1 MTHQRIAKFLA
12 AAGVCSRRQGEEFIA
27 DGRVKLND
35 QLVTTPAT
43 FVEDADVVSFD
54 NRTVKLTGV
63 RRVWAFYK
71 PDECITSRIDPE
83 GRKTIYDILPPSF
96 ENIRYVGRLDYL
108 SEGLLLLT
116 NDGALVRHLELP
128 IHRIPRV
135 YYVRVYGNVNENIVK
150 VLAAGMTIDG
160 IQYQGIHAEVEAS
173 EGRNTWLK
181 LTLTEGK
188 NREIRNIMTYL
199 GYKVNRLVRIGYG
212 PFALD
217 DLNKGEYKELSI
229 EVLDKYLQNL
239 QGKQ

>member
-1 MTHQRIAKFLA
+1 MTRQRIAKFLA

-27 DGRVKLND
+27 EGRVKLND
-35 QLVTTPAT
+35 QIVTTPAT
-43 FVEDADVVSFD
+43 FVEDSDVVSFD
-54 NRTVKLTGV
+54 NRTVKLTGI

-71 PDECITSRIDPE
+71 PDESITSRIDPE

-135 YYVRVYGNVNENIVK
+135 YYVRVYGNVNENIVN

-160 IQYQGIHAEVEAS
+160 IQYQGIQAEVEAS

-212 PFALD
+212 PFELD

-229 EVLDKYLQNL
+229 DVLDKYLQNL
-239 QGKQ
+239 QGQK

>member
-1 MTHQRIAKFLA
+1 MTRQRIAKFLA
-12 AAGVCSRRQGEEFIA
+12 AAGICSRRQGEELIA
-27 DGRVKLND
+27 AGRIKLND
-35 QLVTTPAT
+35 QIVTTPAT
-43 FVEDADVVSFD
+43 FVEDTDVVSFD

-71 PDECITSRIDPE
+71 PAECITSRIDPE

-135 YYVRVYGNVNENIVK
+135 YYVRVYGNVHPDLVN

-160 IQYQGIHAEVEAS
+160 IQYQGIQAEVEAS

-181 LTLTEGK
+181 LTLLEGK

-199 GYKVNRLVRIGYG
+199 GYKVNRLIRIGYG
-212 PFALD
+212 PFSLD
-217 DLNKGEYKELSI
+217 DLTQGDVKELSI
-229 EVLDKYLQNL
+229 DVLDHYLQKL
-239 QGKQ
+239 QG

>member
-1 MTHQRIAKFLA
+1 MTRQRIAKFLA

-27 DGRVKLND
+27 EGRVKLND

-116 NDGALVRHLELP
+116 NDGPLVRHLELP

-160 IQYQGIHAEVEAS
+160 TQYQGIQAEVEAS